1 MTNDTT
7 LFLGQ
12 WMRSPG
18 TVGAVAPSSRR
29 LAETV
34 TTPVPHRGD
43 PVIVELGPG
52 TGAFTAEIQRRLAGR
67 GHHMAVEINP
77 RLADFLAAR
86 HPKVDVVVDDAARLP
101 QLLEGRGF
109 YKADAIVSGLPWAAF
124 SEETQT
130 RLMTAVTAIMDSN
143 TAFTTFA
150 YSFAK
155 RLPPAAALP
164 AAPARHL
171 RGGRRGP
178 YGVGQSPPGLRLPRA
193 QAPGG
198 HGRPGLSREAPRRT
212 GPPAGTG
219 SGPGGPA
226 PGLEPE
232 QNSVLLLRT
241 QRERS

>member
-34 TTPVPHRGD
+34 AAPVPRRGD

-52 TGAFTAEIQRRLAGR
+52 TGAFTAEIQRRLDGR

-77 RLADFLAAR
+77 KLAEFLSAR
-86 HPKVDVVVDDAARLP
+86 HPKVEVVVDDAARLP
-101 QLLEGRGF
+101 HLLQERGLV
-109 YKADAIVSGLPWAAF
+109 KADAIVSGLPWAAF
-124 SEETQT
+124 SDDVQT
-130 RLMTAVTAIMDSN
+130 RLLDAVCSIMGAN

-155 RLPPAAALP
+155 HLPPARRFRQRLLDTFEEVVVGRTVWGNLP
-164 AAPARHL
+164 PAFVYHV
-171 RGGRRGP
+171 RR
-178 YGVGQSPPGLRLPRA
+178 PREHA
-193 QAPGG
+193 GNP
-198 HGRPGLSREAPRRT
+198 SREV
-212 GPPAGTG
+212 
-219 SGPGGPA
+219 
-226 PGLEPE
+226 PE
-232 QNSVLLLRT
+232 
-241 QRERS
+241 

>member
-52 TGAFTAEIQRRLAGR
+52 TGAFTAEIQRRLGGR

-101 QLLEGRGF
+101 QLLEDRGF

-130 RLMTAVTAIMDSN
+130 RLMDAVTAIMDPN

-155 RLPPAAALP
+155 RLPPAQRFRQRL
-164 AAPARHL
+164 L
-171 RGGRRGP
+171 DTFEEVVVGRTVWGN
-178 YGVGQSPPGLRLPRA
+178 L
-193 QAPGG
+193 
-198 HGRPGLSREAPRRT
+198 
-212 GPPAGTG
+212 PPAFVYHARR
-219 SGPGGPA
+219 PRECVAGPA
-226 PGLEPE
+226 
-232 QNSVLLLRT
+232 
-241 QRERS
+241 

>member
-34 TTPVPHRGD
+34 TTPVPRRGD

-52 TGAFTAEIQRRLAGR
+52 TGAFTAEIQRRLGGR

-101 QLLEGRGF
+101 QLLEDRGF
-109 YKADAIVSGLPWAAF
+109 HKADAIVSGLPWAAF

-130 RLMTAVTAIMDSN
+130 RLMDAVTAIMDPN

-155 RLPPAAALP
+155 RLPPAQRFRQRL
-164 AAPARHL
+164 L
-171 RGGRRGP
+171 DTFEEVVVGRTVWGN
-178 YGVGQSPPGLRLPRA
+178 L
-193 QAPGG
+193 
-198 HGRPGLSREAPRRT
+198 
-212 GPPAGTG
+212 PPAFVYHARRPRECV
-219 SGPGGPA
+219 SGPA
-226 PGLEPE
+226 
-232 QNSVLLLRT
+232 
-241 QRERS
+241 

>member
-155 RLPPAAALP
+155 RLPPAQRFRQRL
-164 AAPARHL
+164 L
-171 RGGRRGP
+171 DTFEEVVVGRTVWGN
-178 YGVGQSPPGLRLPRA
+178 L
-193 QAPGG
+193 
-198 HGRPGLSREAPRRT
+198 
-212 GPPAGTG
+212 PPAFVYHARR
-219 SGPGGPA
+219 P
-226 PGLEPE
+226 
-232 QNSVLLLRT
+232 
-241 QRERS
+241 REGMADQA

>member
-34 TTPVPHRGD
+34 TAPVPHRGD

-130 RLMTAVTAIMDSN
+130 RLMAAVTAIMDSN

-155 RLPPAAALP
+155 RLPPAQRFRQRL
-164 AAPARHL
+164 L
-171 RGGRRGP
+171 DTFEEVVVGRTVWGN
-178 YGVGQSPPGLRLPRA
+178 L
-193 QAPGG
+193 
-198 HGRPGLSREAPRRT
+198 
-212 GPPAGTG
+212 PPAFVYHARRPREGVAD
-219 SGPGGPA
+219 PA
-226 PGLEPE
+226 
-232 QNSVLLLRT
+232 
-241 QRERS
+241 